1 MLIFLNHFRENLAQF
16 EMMEWRNS
24 IQNLEGSLD
33 SVVRPKSEEVLEEEQ
48 LASLGAIK
56 FEYQLVGHTILGKE
70 CIGEI

>member
-1 MLIFLNHFRENLAQF
+1 MSIFLNYFRENLEDF
-16 EMMEWRNS
+16 KMTKWRNRV
-24 IQNLEGSLD
+24 QNLNGSLD

>member
-48 LASLGAIK
+48 LASLGPIK

>member
-1 MLIFLNHFRENLAQF
+1 
-16 EMMEWRNS
+16 MMEWRNS

-48 LASLGAIK
+48 LASLGPIK